1 MQSTIKAP
9 ISSLFLTL
17 TLLFGWLISDFRIN
31 DAVSTVAIKP
41 ANNATAI
48 IKTNVEMYP
57 STSTPNIDTNWFS
70 ASDSGMSY
78 QIPSAQARK
87 EDDDEHTAKDG
98 IIGNSFGN
106 AGNL

>member
-1 MQSTIKAP
+1 MQP
-9 ISSLFLTL
+9 IFNASVSSFFLTL

-31 DAVSTVAIKP
+31 DAVSAVAVRTVE
-41 ANNATAI
+41 NASLV
-48 IKTNVEMYP
+48 KVNVEMYP

-87 EDDDEHTAKDG
+87 DDDDEHTAKDG
-98 IIGNSFGN
+98 KTVNSFGN